1 MMKKKAAGL
10 LSGLKKTFFGT
21 SSAGAAGCHGNPD
34 DFDDKDDGFDSG
46 EDDDLIVIGKH
57 KNIGNVQSQ
66 L

>member
-1 MMKKKAAGL
+1 MKKKAQGL

-21 SSAGAAGCHGNPD
+21 SNASAASHGNPD
-34 DFDDKDDGFDSG
+34 DFDEKDDGFDSG